1 MDEVIRAQETANEE
15 LQSANEEILSRNEE
29 LQSINEE
36 METAKEELQSSNEE
50 LTTLNDELEHRHS
63 ELSQLNSDLTNLF
76 TSLEIPVLILGRD
89 LRIRRFSPA
98 AESLFNLMPSD
109 IGRPVSDMRFS
120 ATIPELRSDSAA
132 MMDSGKRSER
142 QIQDANGNTYSLRI
156 HPYRVAAGK
165 IDGAVVA
172 LVDTSALQRASDA
185 IQDARRYA
193 EAIIEAVQESLVVLD
208 SDLRVVTA
216 NHSFYKTFQVAPKA
230 TEGAFIYDL
239 GKRAMEHPEAAD
251 VARKSPVL
259 RHADAEFRSR
269 ARVPRGSAA
278 RRCCCTRGNFA
289 APRAAL
295 P

>member
-1 MDEVIRAQETANEE
+1 
-15 LQSANEEILSRNEE
+15 
-29 LQSINEE
+29 
-36 METAKEELQSSNEE
+36 

-98 AESLFNLMPSD
+98 AEDLFNLMPSD

-172 LVDTSALQRASDA
+172 LVDTSALQRASDE
-185 IQDARRYA
+185 IRDARRYA

-239 GKRAMEHPEAAD
+239 GNGQWNIRKLRMSLEKVLSFDTPLLNFEVEHEFPGIGRKAMLLH
-251 VARKSPVL
+251 AR
-259 RHADAEFRSR
+259 
-269 ARVPRGSAA
+269 
-278 RRCCCTRGNFA
+278 
-289 APRAAL
+289 
-295 P
+295 